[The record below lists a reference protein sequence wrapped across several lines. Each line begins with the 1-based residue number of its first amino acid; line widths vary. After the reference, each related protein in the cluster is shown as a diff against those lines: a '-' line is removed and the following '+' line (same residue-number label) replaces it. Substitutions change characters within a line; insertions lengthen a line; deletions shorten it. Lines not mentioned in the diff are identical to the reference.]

1 MKVGQNMPH
10 DEVLVIYVLV
20 PLDIL
25 DANHVDNSLDR
36 LEEDEHVFNLLC
48 MWTR

>member
-1 MKVGQNMPH
+1 MPH

-25 DANHVDNSLDR
+25 DASHVDDSLGCI
-36 LEEDEHVFNLLC
+36 EEDEHA
-48 MWTR
+48 